1 MYSILYIIALGAAPI
16 LAIPSQNTHQLQLHT
31 VPLIR
36 RARPT
41 PETASE
47 ALLNAGLDGSDL
59 QYYGN
64 VGFGT
69 PPQTFTV
76 MFDTSS
82 SGIKVPGMMCT
93 IPCMNQRQ
101 FDWTTSSTFVNTG
114 ETQTI
119 HFHTGGPMADLAVV
133 DLQSLDV
140 LKAKDTMMLLGR
152 PFPDA
157 EFNLITNQTAGFFIN
172 VYDGIIGLN
181 YDPNAPLYHSLKRNG
196 FSALFG
202 LYLTP
207 SHYVGSEFIL
217 GGIDNSKLNGSNLTW
232 FSVTDPTTSKNN
244 WSLSPTHIFVNH
256 VELDR
261 SLFAGQ
267 LINFHSGE
275 THVIMGRKLAAA
287 MNSRISPAIQPIGSD
302 GFFGLPCSQVPSY
315 PAEITLTFKS
325 TSGAPVNLTIPSRD
339 LSVGRFQDNPSFCQT
354 VISSADISGG
364 IIGVSL
370 LKHYYSVWDVDGGR
384 LGFASNGF

>member
-1 MYSILYIIALGAAPI
+1 
-16 LAIPSQNTHQLQLHT
+16 
-31 VPLIR
+31 
-36 RARPT
+36 
-41 PETASE
+41 
-47 ALLNAGLDGSDL
+47 
-59 QYYGN
+59 
-64 VGFGT
+64 
-69 PPQTFTV
+69 
-76 MFDTSS
+76 MFDTGS
-82 SGIKVPGMMCT
+82 SGIAVPGMMCT

-119 HFHTGGPMADLAVV
+119 HFHTRGPM

-140 LKAKDTMMLLGR
+140 SKVKDTMFLGR

-157 EFNLITNQTAGFFIN
+157 EFNLITNQTAGFVIKPSFKFIN
-172 VYDGIIGLN
+172 MYDGIIGGYLRPYGCHTSLLN

-232 FSVTDPTTSKNN
+232 FSVTDPTASKNN

-256 VELDR
+256 AELDR
-261 SLFAGQ
+261 SLFAEQ

-287 MNSRISPAIQPIGSD
+287 MNARISPAIQPIGSD

-315 PAEITLTFKS
+315 RTEITLTFEL
-325 TSGAPVNLTIPSRD
+325 TFGAPVNLTIPSRD

-364 IIGVSL
+364 IIVVSL

-384 LGFASNGF
+384 M